1 MQKKADVYRS
11 LIFLKKPIC
20 VICDESIEQEIIEY
34 EQWKREA
41 IARSLG
47 AQIPFTKKRKD
58 IDLTIDHLLPR
69 SKGGTHDLSNLALV
83 HRECNHNKGNLTLEE
98 YKEGRLPTNARRCAQ
113 KTVKPPLKTHLWS
126 TKKYFPAA
134 EKKKKKKVVQLEE
147 VTDGDYTHYLRKIG
161 LL

>member
-47 AQIPFTKKRKD
+47 AEVTFTKKRKD

-83 HRECNHNKGNLTLEE
+83 HRECNHKKGDLTLEE
-98 YKEGRLPTNARRCAQ
+98 YKEGRLPTNARRCVQ
-113 KTVKPPLKTHLWS
+113 ETVKPPLKKHLWS
-126 TKKYFPAA
+126 TKKYFPAS
-134 EKKKKKKVVQLEE
+134 EKKKKKKVVQLKKLEGSE
-147 VTDGDYTHYLRKIG
+147 YVAHLRKIG